1 MLILKTIVD
10 FGSSPP
16 GMLYSEYAANLQ
28 ENIHVLQH
36 GCSLVYFC
44 IFSGYLFLRTPLEGC
59 FCRLV
64 HFKLSHHCSKLFF
77 LFKSLDDFALVIEKT
92 HNIPFHGTND
102 CFILPDGCSSILGFL
117 NFIAAISF
125 KFVVSTF
132 SLSSNDLSN
141 YSLI

>member
-1 MLILKTIVD
+1 MGVALQGYYIVNMQQIYRKTFMCFSMDVL
-10 FGSSPP
+10 
-16 GMLYSEYAANLQ
+16 LY
-28 ENIHVLQH
+28 I
-36 GCSLVYFC
+36 CC

-77 LFKSLDDFALVIEKT
+77 LFKSLDDFTLVIEKT
-92 HNIPFHGTND
+92 NIPFHGTND